1 MLSDIRILYK
11 NIDDLKK
18 IVVSLEKKVD
28 NLKIEKYLKKE
39 DPQTDI
45 YILNIIKNFFDNM
58 YRRSKL

>member
-1 MLSDIRILYK
+1 MLSDNRILYK

-18 IVVSLEKKVD
+18 IVVSLEKKVN

-45 YILNIIKNFFDNM
+45 Y
-58 YRRSKL
+58 

>member
-18 IVVSLEKKVD
+18 IVVSLEKKVN